1 VTMPTTVPTTDGWLR
16 RNALVLL
23 YVLLI
28 VACVVFAPDAPLNF
42 IYTEF

>member
-1 VTMPTTVPTTDGWLR
+1 MRAWVA

-23 YVLLI
+23 YVLL
-28 VACVVFAPDAPLNF
+28 VAACVVFAPDRPLNF